1 MVEQT
6 IFKMIYATIVVLK
19 TVSAIPQTG
28 HIVEQTLYS
37 FRSEEMNNFYTA
49 LTYVNKM
56 IYEPNHLTVKSV
68 QEEKQNSKYGAGT
81 FELPSRTVRFR
92 VANITPNK
100 VGQFV
105 AFWEKDE
112 NNKNQPYSYGEAP
125 DLLVITTF
133 KNENEFGQF
142 IFPKEILF
150 KQNIL
155 RSSSTKGKMAI
166 RVYPSWDSPTS
177 IQAIKTQKSQLP
189 YFVDMSNPNK
199 LPIEKIIEL
208 YS

>member
-1 MVEQT
+1 
-6 IFKMIYATIVVLK
+6 
-19 TVSAIPQTG
+19 
-28 HIVEQTLYS
+28 
-37 FRSEEMNNFYTA
+37 MNNFYTA
-49 LTYVNKM
+49 LAYVSKI
-56 IYEPNHLTVKSV
+56 IYGPNHLTVKSI

-81 FELPSRTVRFR
+81 FELSSRTVRFR
-92 VANITPNK
+92 VANSTPAK

-112 NNKNQPYSYGEAP
+112 NNKNQAYSYAKAP

-155 RSSSTKGKMAI
+155 RSSSTTGKMAI
-166 RVYPSWDSPTS
+166 RIYPSWDSPTS
-177 IQAIKTQKSQLP
+177 KQAMKTQEWQLP
-189 YFVDMSNPNK
+189 YFVDMSNSNN
-199 LPIEKIIEL
+199 LAIEKILEL
-208 YS
+208 YSL